1 MEGIPEITGAVRSH
15 LKIRVR
21 SYMMDHR
28 SLAGVI
34 LPAVEIMEILADSVL
49 SACPGVDVLSIS
61 DARFDR
67 FIPLEQ
73 GRDELECFAD
83 IEYMADGCVRVKLL
97 TRAALKGGITRTKEH
112 ASMVFGRPFQ
122 GDSYPAD
129 MACCVEGVAF
139 EVQAADL
146 YRELVPFGPSYRNL
160 AGVLYLTKEGALGAV
175 SGGNIHGESWPL
187 GSPFP
192 LDAAFHAACAWGQ
205 RYAGFV
211 PFPVGFAAR
220 KIFAQTRPDESLICR
235 IAPLPPD
242 GDSLCFDIRIYRH
255 DGTMCESVRGL
266 VMKDVSGG
274 AAVPP
279 EWVRRGAENRYFSS
293 IENRCRTFAV
303 VERKAVAPFALQA
316 LSPAES
322 ERNSGMGQRRSD
334 GFIAARLCCK
344 RMSRLLSGNDL
355 DTAPGGIST
364 IDAEGIRPVCPLTDG
379 SGFVPCSVS
388 HDSRF
393 AFAASGNGKTGVD
406 VEKLAD
412 RVIKGKRFYM
422 NEAEAAL
429 SETSALGD
437 IAASLRIWS
446 IKECVSKALDLKL
459 YEAWRLSEVVRVG
472 GSESAVVVDGREYA
486 AWHDQVDDHLFTLLM
501 MD

>member
-192 LDAAFHAACAWGQ
+192 LDAAF
-205 RYAGFV
+205 
-211 PFPVGFAAR
+211 
-220 KIFAQTRPDESLICR
+220 
-235 IAPLPPD
+235 
-242 GDSLCFDIRIYRH
+242 
-255 DGTMCESVRGL
+255 
-266 VMKDVSGG
+266 
-274 AAVPP
+274 
-279 EWVRRGAENRYFSS
+279 
-293 IENRCRTFAV
+293 
-303 VERKAVAPFALQA
+303 
-316 LSPAES
+316 
-322 ERNSGMGQRRSD
+322 
-334 GFIAARLCCK
+334 
-344 RMSRLLSGNDL
+344 
-355 DTAPGGIST
+355 
-364 IDAEGIRPVCPLTDG
+364 
-379 SGFVPCSVS
+379 
-388 HDSRF
+388 
-393 AFAASGNGKTGVD
+393 
-406 VEKLAD
+406 
-412 RVIKGKRFYM
+412 
-422 NEAEAAL
+422 
-429 SETSALGD
+429 
-437 IAASLRIWS
+437 
-446 IKECVSKALDLKL
+446 
-459 YEAWRLSEVVRVG
+459 
-472 GSESAVVVDGREYA
+472 
-486 AWHDQVDDHLFTLLM
+486 
-501 MD
+501 